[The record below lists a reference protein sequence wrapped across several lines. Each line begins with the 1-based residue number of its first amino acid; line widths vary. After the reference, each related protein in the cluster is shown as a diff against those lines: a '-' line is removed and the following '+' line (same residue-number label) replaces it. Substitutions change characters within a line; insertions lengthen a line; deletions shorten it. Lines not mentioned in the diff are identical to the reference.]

1 MSELAPLKAAEFLR
15 RLRRLANRRGW
26 DFSISEGGNHTKVRI
41 NGKQTVVPRHASD
54 LKTGTLRGIL
64 KQIGVTPDDLEN

>member
-1 MSELAPLKAAEFLR
+1 MKAPELLR

-26 DFSISEGGNHTKVRI
+26 DFSITEGANHTKVRI

>member
-1 MSELAPLKAAEFLR
+1 MVPVKAAELLR
-15 RLRRLANRRGW
+15 RLRRLATQRGW
-26 DFSISEGGNHTKVRI
+26 DFSIKEGGNHTKVRI
-41 NGKQTVVPRHASD
+41 NAKQTVVPRHASD

>member
-1 MSELAPLKAAEFLR
+1 MKAAELLR
-15 RLRRLANRRGW
+15 RLRRLANRRGRE
-26 DFSISEGGNHTKVRI
+26 FSVNEGGNHTKIRI

>member
-1 MSELAPLKAAEFLR
+1 VPLKAAEFLR

>member
-1 MSELAPLKAAEFLR
+1 MPMKAAELLR

-26 DFSISEGGNHTKVRI
+26 DFSISEGSNHTKVRI

-64 KQIGVTPDDLEN
+64 KQIDVTPDDLEN

>member
-1 MSELAPLKAAEFLR
+1 MKAAELLR

-26 DFSISEGGNHTKVRI
+26 DISITEGGNHTKVRI
-41 NGKQTVVPRHASD
+41 NGRQTVVPRHASD

-64 KQIGVTPDDLEN
+64 KQIGVTPEDLEN

>member
-1 MSELAPLKAAEFLR
+1 V
-15 RLRRLANRRGW
+15 
-26 DFSISEGGNHTKVRI
+26 DFSTSDGSNHTKVRI
-41 NGKQTVVPRHASD
+41 NGKQTVVPRHASA

>member
-1 MSELAPLKAAEFLR
+1 MVPVKAAELLR
-15 RLRRLANRRGW
+15 RLRRLATQRWW
-26 DFSISEGGNHTKVRI
+26 DFSIKEGGNHTKVRI

-64 KQIGVTPDDLEN
+64 KQIDVTPDDLEN